1 MDINYTRLRAIP
13 ERHTRPVADWAMNKV
28 GLHIF
33 AERISGDLSGGNKRK
48 LATAIALVGNP
59 AVVCLDEPTSGMDAC
74 ARRLLWND
82 ILLMRRDRRL
92 VLLTSHSMEECEAL
106 CTRLVIM
113 VDGQFKCLGTP
124 HHLKTK
130 FGSGYRLVVRLSD
143 ERESG
148 PLLEFMSKRFVTKQL
163 A

>member
-1 MDINYTRLRAIP
+1 
-13 ERHTRPVADWAMNKV
+13 
-28 GLHIF
+28 
-33 AERISGDLSGGNKRK
+33 
-48 LATAIALVGNP
+48 
-59 AVVCLDEPTSGMDAC
+59 
-74 ARRLLWND
+74 
-82 ILLMRRDRRL
+82 
-92 VLLTSHSMEECEAL
+92 MEECEAL